1 MPDLLIMYIFN
12 YFNNFL
18 SYNIIYNQKLFT
30 PVFEIEKRY
39 MHSLIHVPAG
49 SFTPTAILT
58 FTFWRTSLKHTKAN
72 LVVRKIMYSLLLVN
86 VSEYQLLCGLILNL
100 WNSGQDWTC
109 PTLWMLLRHYFVSLI
124 VRHSQTC
131 DLMYTQTWQK
141 NLAGFSAECA

>member
-58 FTFWRTSLKHTKAN
+58 FTF
-72 LVVRKIMYSLLLVN
+72 
-86 VSEYQLLCGLILNL
+86 
-100 WNSGQDWTC
+100 
-109 PTLWMLLRHYFVSLI
+109 
-124 VRHSQTC
+124 
-131 DLMYTQTWQK
+131 
-141 NLAGFSAECA
+141 

>member
-1 MPDLLIMYIFN
+1 MYIFN

-58 FTFWRTSLKHTKAN
+58 FTF
-72 LVVRKIMYSLLLVN
+72 
-86 VSEYQLLCGLILNL
+86 
-100 WNSGQDWTC
+100 
-109 PTLWMLLRHYFVSLI
+109 
-124 VRHSQTC
+124 
-131 DLMYTQTWQK
+131 
-141 NLAGFSAECA
+141 